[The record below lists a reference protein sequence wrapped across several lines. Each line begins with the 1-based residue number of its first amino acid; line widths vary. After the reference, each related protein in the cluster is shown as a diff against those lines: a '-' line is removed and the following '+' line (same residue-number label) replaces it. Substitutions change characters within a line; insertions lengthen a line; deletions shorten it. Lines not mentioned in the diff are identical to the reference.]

1 MPQFTAPSTV
11 EKPTHQVV
19 RIPDLRLHRAAA
31 PAMAAVHRDLGEL
44 EVALLLT
51 GRLGRVIDRWAWD
64 PWPGDPATATAAI
77 AAALGTR
84 RESVGTR
91 RESVG
96 PDRDV
101 DRTNPACSAA
111 VVSDPGTG
119 GVIGVIAVTYPNAV
133 WQPLMQALIGRMVH
147 ETRQRLLSDVMAAPQ
162 WSALTRAERN
172 VVRHVAKGLT
182 NRETAEKLFVSAHT
196 VDYHLRRVFQKL
208 GLRSRVELAHLV
220 GIEADAKAV
229 C

>member
-1 MPQFTAPSTV
+1 
-11 EKPTHQVV
+11 
-19 RIPDLRLHRAAA
+19 
-31 PAMAAVHRDLGEL
+31 
-44 EVALLLT
+44 
-51 GRLGRVIDRWAWD
+51 
-64 PWPGDPATATAAI
+64 
-77 AAALGTR
+77 
-84 RESVGTR
+84 
-91 RESVG
+91 
-96 PDRDV
+96 
-101 DRTNPACSAA
+101 
-111 VVSDPGTG
+111 
-119 GVIGVIAVTYPNAV
+119 
-133 WQPLMQALIGRMVH
+133 MQALIGRMVH
-147 ETRQRLLSDVMAAPQ
+147 ETRQRLLSDVMVAPQ

>member
-1 MPQFTAPSTV
+1 MR
-11 EKPTHQVV
+11 THQVV
-19 RIPDLRLHRAAA
+19 QIPDLRLHRAAA
-31 PAMAAVHRDLGEL
+31 PAMAAVRRDLGEL
-44 EVALLLT
+44 QVALLLT

-77 AAALGTR
+77 GAVL
-84 RESVGTR
+84 GTR

-96 PDRDV
+96 PDRDG

-147 ETRQRLLSDVMAAPQ
+147 ETRQRLLSDVAAAPQ

-220 GIEADAKAV
+220 GIEADAKAI